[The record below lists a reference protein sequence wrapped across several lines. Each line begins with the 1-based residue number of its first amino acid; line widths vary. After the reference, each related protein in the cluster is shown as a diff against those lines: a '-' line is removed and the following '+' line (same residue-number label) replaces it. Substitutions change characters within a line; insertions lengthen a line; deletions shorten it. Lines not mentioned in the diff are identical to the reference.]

1 MAVRQ
6 ARGLRNGDETMSMQF
21 GPALEAEL
29 SYHREKQR
37 DDYRRASRPLLRR
50 LRAHGRR
57 GTPPSR

>member
-1 MAVRQ
+1 
-6 ARGLRNGDETMSMQF
+6 MSMQF